1 MEESLVGMGKARGI
15 PKTKRERGGGDD
27 YMEMFTVKVQNKT
40 GYKNRHGYN
49 NLILQI
55 LLKAKE

>member
-1 MEESLVGMGKARGI
+1 MAWAKLGASQKPKGK
-15 PKTKRERGGGDD
+15 GGSDD

-49 NLILQI
+49 NLILHI
-55 LLKAKE
+55 LLKVKE

>member
-1 MEESLVGMGKARGI
+1 MEESVDKAQGI
-15 PKTKRERGGGDD
+15 PKNKREKGVDD

-49 NLILQI
+49 NFILHI
-55 LLKAKE
+55 LLKVKE

>member
-15 PKTKRERGGGDD
+15 PEKQKGRGGNE

-40 GYKNRHGYN
+40 GHKNRHGYN
-49 NLILQI
+49 NLILHI
-55 LLKAKE
+55 LLKVKE